1 MVSTEVEDAKQA
13 HPVWGRSLACAC
25 LCAALCAAV
34 AQPALAVEV
43 GGVKLDETVQ
53 LASRE
58 LKLNGAGVRYKVIFK
73 VYTIA
78 LYLPEKKTQLADILA
93 LPGPRRLEIVML
105 RDITSDELGQ
115 AFMQGL
121 KRSSDQ
127 ADRTRLLSQTMQ
139 FGAMFETV
147 PGLKKGRH
155 SHRGL
160 AAGRGD
166 IVQAERQTGGRHGA
180 GTGLLQCAAENLDRR
195 PSGRHGVARAFAGR
209 YGLKRPERKRGRKK
223 SRLAPACHAANN

>member
-1 MVSTEVEDAKQA
+1 MHISTSRL
-13 HPVWGRSLACAC
+13 GRSLAAAC
-25 LCAALCAAV
+25 LCAGL

-78 LYLPEKKTQLADILA
+78 LYLPEKKNQLADILA

-105 RDITSDELGQ
+105 RDITSDELGK

-121 KRSSDQ
+121 NRSSDQ

-139 FGAMFETV
+139 FGAMFEMV
-147 PGLKKGRH
+147 PGLKKGDILTVDWLPEEGTLCRLN
-155 SHRGL
+155 GKQVGDKVPEL
-160 AAGRGD
+160 AFYNALLKIWLGAHPADLQLRAHLLGD
-166 IVQAERQTGGRHGA
+166 
-180 GTGLLQCAAENLDRR
+180 
-195 PSGRHGVARAFAGR
+195 VA
-209 YGLKRPERKRGRKK
+209 
-223 SRLAPACHAANN
+223 

>member
-1 MVSTEVEDAKQA
+1 MQISTSRL
-13 HPVWGRSLACAC
+13 GRSLACAC
-25 LCAALCAAV
+25 LCAAL
-34 AQPALAVEV
+34 AQAALAIEV

-78 LYLPEKKTQLADILA
+78 LYLPEKKTQLTDILA

-105 RDITSDELGQ
+105 RDITSDELGH

-139 FGAMFETV
+139 FGAMFAMV
-147 PGLKKGRH
+147 PGLKKGDILTVDWLPEE
-155 SHRGL
+155 GTLCKLNGKQVGDTVPDL
-160 AAGRGD
+160 AFYNA
-166 IVQAERQTGGRHGA
+166 
-180 GTGLLQCAAENLDRR
+180 LL
-195 PSGRHGVARAFAGR
+195 
-209 YGLKRPERKRGRKK
+209 KI
-223 SRLAPACHAANN
+223 

>member
-1 MVSTEVEDAKQA
+1 MQIRTSRF
-13 HPVWGRSLACAC
+13 GRSLAGAC
-25 LCAALCAAV
+25 LCACL
-34 AQPALAVEV
+34 AQAALAVEV
-43 GGVKLDETVQ
+43 GGVKLDDTVR

-78 LYLPEKKTQLADILA
+78 LYLPEKKTQLADILP

-139 FGAMFETV
+139 FGAMFEMV
-147 PGLKKGRH
+147 PGLKKGDILTVDWLPEE
-155 SHRGL
+155 GTLCKLNGKQVGDKVPEL
-160 AAGRGD
+160 AFYNALLKIWIGAHPADTQLRAHLLGD
-166 IVQAERQTGGRHGA
+166 
-180 GTGLLQCAAENLDRR
+180 
-195 PSGRHGVARAFAGR
+195 VA
-209 YGLKRPERKRGRKK
+209 
-223 SRLAPACHAANN
+223 

>member
-1 MVSTEVEDAKQA
+1 MQISTSRLARCLA
-13 HPVWGRSLACAC
+13 AASLCG
-25 LCAALCAAV
+25 AL
-34 AQPALAVEV
+34 AQPALAVDV
-43 GGVKLDETVQ
+43 GGVKLDDTVQ

-105 RDITSDELGQ
+105 RDITSDELGK

-121 KRSSDQ
+121 NRSSDQ

-139 FGAMFETV
+139 FGAMFEMV
-147 PGLKKGRH
+147 PGLKKGDILTVDWLPEEGTLCRLN
-155 SHRGL
+155 GKQVGDKVPEL
-160 AAGRGD
+160 AFYNALLKIWIGAHPADTQLRAHLLGD
-166 IVQAERQTGGRHGA
+166 TA
-180 GTGLLQCAAENLDRR
+180 
-195 PSGRHGVARAFAGR
+195 
-209 YGLKRPERKRGRKK
+209 
-223 SRLAPACHAANN
+223 

>member
-1 MVSTEVEDAKQA
+1 MHISTSRLR
-13 HPVWGRSLACAC
+13 RSLAAAC
-25 LCAALCAAV
+25 LCAGL
-34 AQPALAVEV
+34 AQPALAVDV

-58 LKLNGAGVRYKVIFK
+58 LKLNGAGVRYKIIFK

-78 LYLPEKKTQLADILA
+78 LYLPEKKTQLDDILA

-105 RDITSDELGQ
+105 RNITSDELGQ

-139 FGAMFETV
+139 FGAMFEMV
-147 PGLKKGRH
+147 QGLKKGDILTVDWLPDE
-155 SHRGL
+155 GTLCKLNGKQVGDKVPDL
-160 AAGRGD
+160 AFYNALLK
-166 IVQAERQTGGRHGA
+166 IWIGA
-180 GTGLLQCAAENLDRR
+180 HPADTILRAHLLGE
-195 PSGRHGVARAFAGR
+195 VA
-209 YGLKRPERKRGRKK
+209 
-223 SRLAPACHAANN
+223 

>member
-1 MVSTEVEDAKQA
+1 MHISTSRLR
-13 HPVWGRSLACAC
+13 PCLAAAC
-25 LCAALCAAV
+25 LCGLL
-34 AQPALAVEV
+34 AQPALAVDV
-43 GGVKLDETVQ
+43 GGVRLDETVQ
-53 LASRE
+53 LANRE

-105 RDITSDELGQ
+105 RDITSDELGH

-139 FGAMFETV
+139 FGAMFEMV
-147 PGLKKGRH
+147 PGLKKGDILTVDWLPEE
-155 SHRGL
+155 GTLCKLNGKQVGDKVPEL
-160 AAGRGD
+160 AFYNALLKIWIGAHPADTQLRAHLLGD
-166 IVQAERQTGGRHGA
+166 
-180 GTGLLQCAAENLDRR
+180 
-195 PSGRHGVARAFAGR
+195 VA
-209 YGLKRPERKRGRKK
+209 
-223 SRLAPACHAANN
+223 

>member
-1 MVSTEVEDAKQA
+1 MQISTSRLARCLA
-13 HPVWGRSLACAC
+13 AASLCG
-25 LCAALCAAV
+25 AL
-34 AQPALAVEV
+34 AQPALAVDV
-43 GGVKLDETVQ
+43 GGVKLDDTVQ

-105 RDITSDELGQ
+105 RDITSDELGK

-121 KRSSDQ
+121 NRSSDQ

-139 FGAMFETV
+139 FGAMFEMV
-147 PGLKKGRH
+147 PGLKKGDILTVDWLPEEGTLCRLN
-155 SHRGL
+155 GKQVGDKVPEL
-160 AAGRGD
+160 AFYNALLKIWIGAHPADTQLRAHLLGD
-166 IVQAERQTGGRHGA
+166 MA
-180 GTGLLQCAAENLDRR
+180 
-195 PSGRHGVARAFAGR
+195 
-209 YGLKRPERKRGRKK
+209 
-223 SRLAPACHAANN
+223 

>member
-1 MVSTEVEDAKQA
+1 MHISTSRLRRCLTA
-13 HPVWGRSLACAC
+13 AC
-25 LCAALCAAV
+25 LCGTL
-34 AQPALAVEV
+34 AQPAFGVEV
-43 GGVKLDETVQ
+43 GGVRLDETVQ
-53 LASRE
+53 LANHE

-121 KRSSDQ
+121 NRSSEQ

-139 FGAMFETV
+139 FGAMFEMV
-147 PGLKKGRH
+147 PGLKKGDILTVDWLPEEGTLCKLNGKQIGDRVPE
-155 SHRGL
+155 L
-160 AAGRGD
+160 AFYNALLK
-166 IVQAERQTGGRHGA
+166 IWL
-180 GTGLLQCAAENLDRR
+180 GTHPADTQLRAHLLGE
-195 PSGRHGVARAFAGR
+195 
-209 YGLKRPERKRGRKK
+209 
-223 SRLAPACHAANN
+223 LA

>member
-1 MVSTEVEDAKQA
+1 MQISTSRL
-13 HPVWGRSLACAC
+13 GRTLACAC
-25 LCAALCAAV
+25 LCAGL
-34 AQPALAVEV
+34 AQAALAIEV
-43 GGVKLDETVQ
+43 GGVKLDDTVQ

-121 KRSSDQ
+121 NRSSDQ

-139 FGAMFETV
+139 FGAMFAMV
-147 PGLKKGRH
+147 PGLKKGDILTVDWLPEE
-155 SHRGL
+155 GTLCKLNGKQVGDTVPEL
-160 AAGRGD
+160 AFYNALLKIWIGAHPADTLLRAHLLGD
-166 IVQAERQTGGRHGA
+166 
-180 GTGLLQCAAENLDRR
+180 
-195 PSGRHGVARAFAGR
+195 VA
-209 YGLKRPERKRGRKK
+209 
-223 SRLAPACHAANN
+223 

>member
-1 MVSTEVEDAKQA
+1 MQISTSRL
-13 HPVWGRSLACAC
+13 GRSLACAC
-25 LCAALCAAV
+25 LCAGL
-34 AQPALAVEV
+34 AQAALAVEV

-58 LKLNGAGVRYKVIFK
+58 LRLNGAGVRYKVIFK

-105 RDITSDELGQ
+105 RDITSDELGN

-121 KRSSDQ
+121 KRSSDP

-139 FGAMFETV
+139 LGAMFEMV
-147 PGLKKGRH
+147 PGLKKGDMLTVDWLPEEGTLCRLN
-155 SHRGL
+155 GKQLGEKVPDL
-160 AAGRGD
+160 AFYNALLK
-166 IVQAERQTGGRHGA
+166 IWIGA
-180 GTGLLQCAAENLDRR
+180 HPADLQLRAHLLGEV
-195 PSGRHGVARAFAGR
+195 G
-209 YGLKRPERKRGRKK
+209 
-223 SRLAPACHAANN
+223 

>member
-1 MVSTEVEDAKQA
+1 MQLSTSRLA
-13 HPVWGRSLACAC
+13 RSLAAAS
-25 LCAALCAAV
+25 LCGLL
-34 AQPALAVEV
+34 AQPALAVDV

-121 KRSSDQ
+121 NRSSDQ

-139 FGAMFETV
+139 FGAMFEMV
-147 PGLKKGRH
+147 PGLKKGDILTVDWLPEE
-155 SHRGL
+155 GTLCKLNGKQVGDKVPEL
-160 AAGRGD
+160 AFYNALLKIWIGAHPADTQLRAHLLGD
-166 IVQAERQTGGRHGA
+166 MA
-180 GTGLLQCAAENLDRR
+180 
-195 PSGRHGVARAFAGR
+195 
-209 YGLKRPERKRGRKK
+209 
-223 SRLAPACHAANN
+223 